1 MPRRSERLV
10 RRVVI
15 EGMTLFALVVRNQR
29 TVYGGPRYGTE
40 YTMDRACAKCG
51 TGAQQTGP
59 LRLRRF
65 ALPAAEMFLTLDA
78 EVLVRPA
85 LAGKLRTEGV
95 ACLDVVLDAQSG
107 SPLDVFQ
114 LRTEATLPPFA
125 AGTTGVAR
133 ERPCTACGRDG
144 HYGIPHEPYRF
155 VYDTLDGA
163 LSSKDA
169 LATYERFGTSVLR
182 EPFSDSVFAAPVTI
196 VGRRIAAVLKAANLR
211 SVELQPVRVAGED
224 SDHDGHRSHRR

>member
-1 MPRRSERLV
+1 MP
-10 RRVVI
+10 I
-15 EGMTLFALVVRNQR
+15 EGFPTTGDRGVALFALVVRNQR

-40 YTMDRACAKCG
+40 YSTDRACPKCG
-51 TGAQQTGP
+51 TGAEQAGP

-65 ALPAAEMFLTLDA
+65 AMPKAEVFLTLDA

-85 LAGKLRTEGV
+85 LAATLRAAGV

-107 SPLDVFQ
+107 SSLDVFQ

-125 AGTTGVAR
+125 AGTTGITR
-133 ERPCTACGRDG
+133 ERPCTDCGRDG

-155 VYDTLDGA
+155 VYDTLEDA
-163 LSSKDA
+163 LLSKDV
-169 LATYERFGTSVLR
+169 LTTYERFGTSVLR

-211 SVELQPVRVAGED
+211 SVELQPIRVAREGL
-224 SDHDGHRSHRR
+224 RS